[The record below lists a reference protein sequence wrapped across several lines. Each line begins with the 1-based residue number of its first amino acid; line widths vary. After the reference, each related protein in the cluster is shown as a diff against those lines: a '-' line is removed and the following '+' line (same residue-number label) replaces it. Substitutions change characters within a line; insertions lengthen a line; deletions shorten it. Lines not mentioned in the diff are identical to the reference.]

1 MSNDTRVARPS
12 STLQS
17 QCNMGAIMTSKSA
30 APIRV
35 FIIDDHRSILWGLER
50 LIESGKP
57 AMQVVGTATNC
68 ADAFKVIEEAAPDL
82 ILLDIGLGE
91 QNGVDEIPNLL
102 ARTRAK
108 ILVLTGIR
116 DESLHDKA
124 VLAGASGVVEKEA
137 PAETILAAIE
147 KVHEGQLWLDRVA
160 TGRIFLEMSRDSAA
174 QAVDPEKAKI
184 SSLTDR
190 EREIVAVAANHAG
203 ANAKAIAEMLFIS
216 EHTLRNHLTSIY
228 DKLQVA
234 NRLELFAYAHKHGL
248 TKPPAAKASNH

>member
-1 MSNDTRVARPS
+1 MAE
-12 STLQS
+12 
-17 QCNMGAIMTSKSA
+17 KSP

-35 FIIDDHRSILWGLER
+35 LLIDDHRSILWGLER

-57 AMQVVGTATNC
+57 AMEVVGTATNC
-68 ADAFKVIEEAAPDL
+68 TDALKLIDETAPDL
-82 ILLDIGLGE
+82 ILLDIGLGD

-102 ARTRAK
+102 ARSKAK
-108 ILVLTGIR
+108 ILVLTGMR
-116 DESLHDKA
+116 DESIHDKA

-160 TGRIFLEMSRDSAA
+160 TGRIFLEMSRENAA
-174 QAVDPEKAKI
+174 QSVDPERAKI
-184 SSLTDR
+184 QSLTDR
-190 EREIVAVAANHAG
+190 EREIVAVSASHAG
-203 ANAKAIAEMLFIS
+203 ANAKAIAEMLYIS

-228 DKLQVA
+228 DKLDVA

-248 TKPPAAKASNH
+248 TKRAS

>member
-1 MSNDTRVARPS
+1 MAAKNS
-12 STLQS
+12 
-17 QCNMGAIMTSKSA
+17 

-35 FIIDDHRSILWGLER
+35 LLIDDHRSILWGLER

-68 ADAFKVIEEAAPDL
+68 AEALKLIDEAAPNL
-82 ILLDIGLGE
+82 ILLDIDLGNE
-91 QNGVDEIPNLL
+91 NGINEIPNLL
-102 ARTRAK
+102 ARSHAK
-108 ILVLTGIR
+108 ILVLTGLR

-160 TGRIFLEMSRDSAA
+160 TGRIFLEFARENAA
-174 QAVDPEKAKI
+174 QSVDPERVKI
-184 SSLTDR
+184 ASLTDR
-190 EREIVAVAANHAG
+190 EREIVSIAATHAG
-203 ANAKAIAEMLFIS
+203 FNAKAIAEMLYIS

-234 NRLELFAYAHKHGL
+234 NRLELFAYVHKHGL
-248 TKPPAAKASNH
+248 TKRPS

>member
-1 MSNDTRVARPS
+1 MD
-12 STLQS
+12 
-17 QCNMGAIMTSKSA
+17 SKTPV
-30 APIRV
+30 PIRV
-35 FIIDDHRSILWGLER
+35 LIIDDHRSILWGLER

-68 ADAFKVIEEAAPDL
+68 VDALDMIEEAAPDL
-82 ILLDIGLGE
+82 ILLDIGLGKE
-91 QNGVDEIPNLL
+91 NGVDEIPKLL
-102 ARTRAK
+102 ARSHAK
-108 ILVLTGIR
+108 ILVLTGIS
-116 DESLHDKA
+116 DESIHDKA

-137 PAETILAAIE
+137 SAETILAAIQ

-174 QAVDPEKAKI
+174 QSADPERVKI
-184 SSLTDR
+184 SSLTER
-190 EREIVAVAANHAG
+190 EREIVGIAATQAG

-248 TKPPAAKASNH
+248 TKVPSSKAPIHQ

>member
-1 MSNDTRVARPS
+1 MN
-12 STLQS
+12 
-17 QCNMGAIMTSKSA
+17 SKNA
-30 APIRV
+30 GPIRV

-57 AMQVVGTATNC
+57 AMEVVGTATNC
-68 ADAFKVIEEAAPDL
+68 SEALKLIDEAAPNL

-91 QNGVDEIPNLL
+91 ESGVDAIPNLL

-174 QAVDPEKAKI
+174 QSVDPERAKI
-184 SSLTDR
+184 SSLTER
-190 EREIVAVAANHAG
+190 EREIVSVAASHAG

-248 TKPPAAKASNH
+248 AKPPPAKASNHH

>member
-1 MSNDTRVARPS
+1 MD
-12 STLQS
+12 
-17 QCNMGAIMTSKSA
+17 SKTPV
-30 APIRV
+30 PIRV
-35 FIIDDHRSILWGLER
+35 LIIDDHRSILWGLER

-68 ADAFKVIEEAAPDL
+68 AHALDMIEEAAPDL
-82 ILLDIGLGE
+82 ILLDIGLGKE
-91 QNGVDEIPNLL
+91 NGVDEIPKLL
-102 ARTRAK
+102 ARSHAK
-108 ILVLTGIR
+108 ILVLTGIS
-116 DESLHDKA
+116 DESIHDKA
-124 VLAGASGVVEKEA
+124 VLAGASGVVGKEA
-137 PAETILAAIE
+137 PAETILAAIQ

-174 QAVDPEKAKI
+174 QSADPERVKI
-184 SSLTDR
+184 SSLTER
-190 EREIVAVAANHAG
+190 EREIVGIAATHAG

-248 TKPPAAKASNH
+248 TKVPSSKAPIH

>member
-1 MSNDTRVARPS
+1 
-12 STLQS
+12 
-17 QCNMGAIMTSKSA
+17 MTAKNS

-35 FIIDDHRSILWGLER
+35 LIIDDHRSILWGLER

-57 AMQVVGTATNC
+57 AMQVVGTATSC
-68 ADAFKVIEEAAPDL
+68 AEALKVIDEAAPDL

-91 QNGVDEIPNLL
+91 ENGVDEIPNLL
-102 ARTRAK
+102 ARSRAK

-137 PAETILAAIE
+137 SAETILAAIE

-160 TGRIFLEMSRDSAA
+160 TGRIFLEFSRDNAA
-174 QAVDPEKAKI
+174 QAVDPERVKI
-184 SSLTDR
+184 SSLTER
-190 EREIVAVAANHAG
+190 EREIVAISAIHAG

-228 DKLQVA
+228 DKLQVVS
-234 NRLELFAYAHKHGL
+234 RLELFAYAHKYGL
-248 TKPPAAKASNH
+248 TKRPSPKASNP

>member
-1 MSNDTRVARPS
+1 MAE
-12 STLQS
+12 
-17 QCNMGAIMTSKSA
+17 KSP

-35 FIIDDHRSILWGLER
+35 LLIDDHRSILWGLER

-57 AMQVVGTATNC
+57 AMEVVGTATNC
-68 ADAFKVIEEAAPDL
+68 TDALKLVDETAPDL
-82 ILLDIGLGE
+82 ILLDIGLGD
-91 QNGVDEIPNLL
+91 QNGVDEIPNLI
-102 ARTRAK
+102 ARSKAK
-108 ILVLTGIR
+108 ILVLTGVR

-160 TGRIFLEMSRDSAA
+160 TGRIFLEMSRESAA
-174 QAVDPEKAKI
+174 QSVDPERAKI
-184 SSLTDR
+184 QSLTDR
-190 EREIVAVAANHAG
+190 EREIVAVSASHAG
-203 ANAKAIAEMLFIS
+203 ANAKSIAEMLYIS

-228 DKLQVA
+228 DKLHVA

-248 TKPPAAKASNH
+248 TKRPS

>member
-1 MSNDTRVARPS
+1 MDTKNAV
-12 STLQS
+12 
-17 QCNMGAIMTSKSA
+17 
-30 APIRV
+30 PIRV

-68 ADAFKVIEEAAPDL
+68 TEALRIVDDAAPDL

-91 QNGVDEIPNLL
+91 ESGVDGIPSLL

-116 DESLHDKA
+116 DESIHDKA

-137 PAETILAAIE
+137 PAETILAAIQ

-174 QAVDPEKAKI
+174 QAVDPERVKI
-184 SSLTDR
+184 SSLTER
-190 EREIVAVAANHAG
+190 EREIVAITATHAG

-248 TKPPAAKASNH
+248 NKPPAAKAQNPSS